1 MSLKEQANNSII
13 DFTNRKDINLKFDKD
28 KYYIVGKRIINAKSP
43 RELDSFFEINTFKG
57 SSIDE
62 HNYSNSESLIND
74 LACKADINAVLKLKE
89 EKSILSHSEFIAKLT
104 MIASSK
110 YLIFPLALV
119 DSDSIIVEN
128 LEIGEYYRHEILKKF
143 NIFYRKI
150 DYDKYCS
157 GYAYVS
163 YEKAICEYG
172 NLNDK
177 KNILAIKKRLKE
189 ELDSYENWKLCKVYD
204 YKLIKGDISLSDKQ
218 ARIIESYGIL
228 YTKDSLSKII
238 PKEFRKILKNK
249 DRVIIDNQIYKPKN
263 KSVEEIK
270 EFIKREVPFDKL
282 IKNSKIYKTSPL
294 AVLDNGSFI
303 TIGVSY
309 EDNLDYEEGK
319 ENYNN
324 RNLKEFY
331 CYNLFIYGI
340 YIDLYH
346 SHVDKNELIPTS
358 TVEEIIYEISSFV
371 KSDEDATWIFD

>member
-1 MSLKEQANNSII
+1 MSLKEQTNNSIV
-13 DFTNRKDINLKFDKD
+13 DFANRKDINVKFDKD
-28 KYYIVGKRIINAKSP
+28 KYYIIGKRIINAKSP
-43 RELDSFFEINTFKG
+43 RELDSFFEINTFKE
-57 SSIDE
+57 SAIDE
-62 HNYSNSESLIND
+62 HNYSNSEDLIND
-74 LACKADINAVLKLKE
+74 LACKADINAVLKLKK
-89 EKSILSHSEFIAKLT
+89 EKSLLSHSEFIAKLT
-104 MIASSK
+104 TIASSK
-110 YLIFPLALV
+110 YLIFPLVLV
-119 DSDSIIVEN
+119 DSESIIVEN
-128 LEIGEYYRHEILKKF
+128 LEIGEYYRHKILNKS

-150 DYDKYCS
+150 DYDKYYS

-172 NLNDK
+172 NLNNK
-177 KNILAIKKRLKE
+177 KNILAIKKRLNE

-249 DRVIIDNQIYKPKN
+249 DRFIIDNQIYKPKN

-282 IKNSKIYKTSPL
+282 IKNSGIYETSPL
-294 AVLDNGSFI
+294 AILNDGSFI
-303 TIGVSY
+303 TVGVSY
-309 EDNLDYEEGK
+309 EDNLDYEEGE

-331 CYNLFIYGI
+331 CYNLFAYIA

-346 SHVDKNELIPTS
+346 SYVDKNELIPAS
-358 TVEEIIYEISSFV
+358 TVDEIIYEISLWI
-371 KSDEDATWIFD
+371 KSGDATWIFD